1 MKYAMKAILSL
12 CIWFGVVVCAAKKPN
27 IVFILTDD
35 QDILL
40 GSVTPVKQVQTLVA
54 NKGATFTNAFVST
67 PICCPSRSSILTGR
81 YLHNHKTTNN
91 SFSGGCSSVNWQ
103 QTLEPRTFGRLLQ
116 SAGYR
121 TFYAGKYLN
130 AYGYKE
136 AGGTAHVPVGWD
148 WWLGLEGNSRYY
160 DYTLSINGTARHFS
174 DQYLTN
180 VIQNYSVKFLETV
193 AHSSDSFLM
202 VLAPPAPHAPYTPE
216 PKYRGKYEGV
226 KVPRTPSFNTQ
237 KLKSRHWLV
246 NMAPA
251 PLPADVVA
259 RVDSYQARRWETLL
273 SVDDMVAATVNTL
286 QQIGQLDNTYIIY
299 TSDHGYHLGQ
309 YALPWDKRQP
319 YETDI
324 RVPMFVRGPGIPAKS
339 LVDSVVVNIDIAPTI
354 VDMAGLPVPAD
365 MDGKSFLQESMSTQ
379 RLPPHRS
386 FVLEYEGEGDKNT
399 VSTDCPLNNDNT
411 LSECYPSSACK
422 CQDSRNN
429 TYNCIRQIYQESNT
443 LLCCFHEQPGVFWEY
458 YDLNTDPYQLN
469 NTYNSLSLPERTQL
483 QSTLKHLTT
492 CRGSSCHH

>member
-1 MKYAMKAILSL
+1 MKAVLLLS
-12 CIWFGVVVCAAKKPN
+12 IWFGIISAAKKAN

-35 QDILL
+35 QDLLL
-40 GSVTPVKQVQTLVA
+40 GGVTPIKQVQTLIA
-54 NKGATFTNAFVST
+54 NKGATFSNAFVST

-81 YLHNHKTTNN
+81 YLHNHKTVNN
-91 SFSGGCSSVNWQ
+91 SFSGGCSSLNWQ
-103 QTLEPRTFGRLLQ
+103 QNWEPLTFGQVLH

-130 AYGYKE
+130 AYGYQK

-148 WWLGLEGNSRYY
+148 WWLGLVGNSRYY
-160 DYTLSINGTARHFS
+160 NYTLSINGTAHRFS

-180 VIQNYSVKFLETV
+180 VIQNYSVMFLESV

-216 PKYRGKYEGV
+216 PKYRGRFEGT
-226 KVPRTPSFNTQ
+226 KVPRTPNFNTP
-237 KLKSRHWLV
+237 KLRSRHWLM
-246 NMAPA
+246 NMEPS
-251 PLPADVVA
+251 PLPADTVA
-259 RVDSYQARRWETLL
+259 LLDSYQARRWETLL
-273 SVDDMVAATVNTL
+273 SVDDMVAATVRTL
-286 QQIGQLDNTYIIY
+286 QRTGQLDNTYIIY
-299 TSDHGYHLGQ
+299 SSDHGYHLGQ

-354 VDMAGLPVPAD
+354 VDMAGLPVLSN
-365 MDGKSFLQESMSTQ
+365 MDGQSFLRDATNLQG
-379 RLPPHRS
+379 LPPNRS
-386 FVLEYEGEGDKNT
+386 FFIEYVGEGDMNT

-429 TYNCIRQIYQESNT
+429 TYNCIRNIDQERNFLFCNFYQQT
-443 LLCCFHEQPGVFWEY
+443 GHLWEY
-458 YDLNTDPYQLN
+458 YNLNSDPYQLN
-469 NTYNSLSLPERTQL
+469 NTYQSLSLLDRTRL
-483 QSTLKHLTT
+483 QDALLRLTT
-492 CRGSSCHH
+492 CKHSSCD